1 MAEEKKEK
9 AIGYLMMGA
18 LLTFAIVIDLL
29 QAVMDVLSEPLF
41 AIILGLAG
49 GTTGAIIAGV
59 LTGGLATAVGAAI
72 GGAGGIVFGFLF
84 GLVFSAV
91 FSLFLDVIALCVL
104 GLWFHLLS
112 KSSEQKINFGGKLA
126 VATFIE
132 IIPFANMLPGWT
144 IAVAWTIY
152 IANGG
157 SLMSLAQTALNFI
170 PIGRVANVGLK
181 AAAAS
186 GVGKAVAQGAAARSA
201 GTAAS
206 SRGGFGA
213 SGQTLARQAST
224 MPYRQQID
232 GLQRRPT
239 QDSKQTDDRE
249 LGAVPQTA

>member
-9 AIGYLMMGA
+9 AISYLMMGA
-18 LLTFAIVIDLL
+18 LLTCAIVIDLL
-29 QAVMDVLSEPLF
+29 QAAMDILSEPLF
-41 AIILGLAG
+41 TILFGISGGL
-49 GTTGAIIAGV
+49 TGAIVAGV
-59 LTGGLATAVGAAI
+59 LTLGLAAPIGGLAGAVA
-72 GGAGGIVFGFLF
+72 GAGLGFAF
-84 GLVFSAV
+84 GLVFAAI
-91 FSLFLDVIALCVL
+91 FSLFLDVIAVCIF

-112 KSSEQKINFGGKLA
+112 EASEQRIEFGGKLA
-126 VATFIE
+126 IGMFVE

-152 IANGG
+152 TANGG
-157 SLMSLAQTALNFI
+157 SLVSLAQTALNFI

-186 GVGKAVAQGAAARSA
+186 GVGKAAAQGAATRGA
-201 GTAAS
+201 GTAVS
-206 SRGGFGA
+206 SRGGFGT
-213 SGQTLARQAST
+213 SGQTLSRQAST

-249 LGAVPQTA
+249 LGALPQTA